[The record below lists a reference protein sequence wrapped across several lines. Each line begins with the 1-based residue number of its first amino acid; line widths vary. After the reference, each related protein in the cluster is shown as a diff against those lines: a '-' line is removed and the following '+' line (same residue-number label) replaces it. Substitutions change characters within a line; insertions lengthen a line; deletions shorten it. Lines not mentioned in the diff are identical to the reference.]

1 MKELN
6 AIGDTYVVQSYKI
19 TWGSYKHILA
29 ILDLLERALCDGN
42 EYFHI
47 LSANTIPTLSLSEIK
62 KFFDDTPK
70 EFIEVKRRQAQEN
83 SWGKFEYRYT
93 AYFFQDIVNVRS
105 SNKYLRLIMNYLEV
119 ISAKV
124 QYALHLRRGISFD
137 YKGYEYCHLSRKAVD
152 FILKYVESN
161 PLYIQEIRRCY
172 FKF

>member
-62 KFFDDTPK
+62 KFFDVQK
-70 EFIEVKRRQAQEN
+70 
-83 SWGKFEYRYT
+83 SKFN
-93 AYFFQDIVNVRS
+93 I
-105 SNKYLRLIMNYLEV
+105 
-119 ISAKV
+119 
-124 QYALHLRRGISFD
+124 
-137 YKGYEYCHLSRKAVD
+137 
-152 FILKYVESN
+152 
-161 PLYIQEIRRCY
+161 P
-172 FKF
+172 